1 MGYKVYISGPMTG
14 KDYKNRFAMAEVAL
28 EQGGNVAI
36 NPVKIANQAMGSE
49 PYKKETQPFLDACD
63 AVLMLAGWQNIVEC
77 NAEFAR
83 AMENKMIIAF
93 EGGRG
98 CQSPNKPEPGIS
110 QKKPEKKFIKGIK
123 GAFSALGAIILRRK

>member
-1 MGYKVYISGPMTG
+1 MKVYISGPMVG
-14 KDYKNRFAMAEVAL
+14 KDYKNRFAMAAAAL

-36 NPVKIANQAMGSE
+36 NPVKIANQAMGAE
-49 PYKKETQPFLDACD
+49 AYKKETQPFLDACD
-63 AVLMLAGWQNIVEC
+63 AILMLPGWQHAVEC

-83 AMENKMIIAF
+83 AIENKMIITF

-98 CQSPNKPEPGIS
+98 CQNPSRPEPGTS
-110 QKKPEKKFIKGIK
+110 QKKPGKKSMKGIK